1 MVDDHTQEEWDYLVI
16 GGGCA
21 GYAGAIYAA
30 RFMLKTLV
38 IAKEKGGLLATTH
51 IVENYPAI
59 VSITGWD
66 LMDQF
71 EKHVKDYDVPIVVD
85 EVASIQKKED
95 GLFHATTVS
104 GNVYRAKTVLLA
116 TGNNHRKLNV
126 PGEDLLYSKGVS
138 YCATCDAPLYKKKT
152 CAIVGGSDSA
162 VKESL
167 ILAQHAAKVY
177 ILYRGEKVRPEP
189 INLKRM
195 MEMDNIEVINH
206 VNVKEFVGDVKLQ
219 HVVLD
224 REYNG
229 STILPLDGCFID
241 IGFLPQNTLA
251 KQLGVALNEKG
262 EIVRDEVSR
271 TNVPGVFAAGDV
283 CNTPWKQGII
293 SAAEGS
299 VSANS
304 ANDYIGAHFKR

>member
-1 MVDDHTQEEWDYLVI
+1 MELTSQDWDFVVI

-38 IAKEKGGLLATTH
+38 IAKERGGLLATTH

-71 EKHVKDYDVPIVVD
+71 ERHVRNYDVPIVDD
-85 EVASIQKKED
+85 EA
-95 GLFHATTVS
+95 VS
-104 GNVYRAKTVLLA
+104 VVKDTSTNRFVVSTSSGVVYRAKTVLLA
-116 TGNNHRKLNV
+116 TGSKHRTLGV
-126 PGEDLLYSKGVS
+126 PGEKELYSKGVS
-138 YCATCDAPLYKKKT
+138 YCATCDAPLYKGKT
-152 CAIVGGSDSA
+152 CALVGGSDSA

-167 ILAQHAAKVY
+167 ILSEHAKKVY

-195 MEMDNIEVINH
+195 LEKDNIEVINN
-206 VNVKEFVGDVKLQ
+206 VNVKEFCGKERLS

-224 REYNG
+224 REVNG
-229 STILPLDGCFID
+229 SPVFPLDGCFID
-241 IGFLPQNTLA
+241 IGFLPQNELA
-251 KQLGVALNEKG
+251 KQLGVSLNQKG
-262 EIVRDEVSR
+262 EIIRDEISR

-283 CNTPWKQGII
+283 CNTQWKQGII

-299 VSANS
+299 VAANS
-304 ANDYIGAHFKR
+304 ANDYIGANFSR